1 MQYIKALIPG
11 GSSQWMVQ
19 WFLFMLNKSPKD
31 RVVGP
36 LTGGTGGRFLGL

>member
-1 MQYIKALIPG
+1 MQYIKG
-11 GSSQWMVQ
+11 GYLEDLPSGSK

-36 LTGGTGGRFLGL
+36 LKDGRFLGL